1 MKRIALLLMLA
12 GATVWA
18 QEHAEPAKEGHE
30 AAGHET
36 GGHEASDPTL
46 PAKWVNFAILASGLG
61 FLAIKFGGPALKG
74 QQEQILDKMSQAS
87 RRAEAAKVQ
96 AAEMDKRISGLQ
108 VEVDA
113 IRQKAATEL
122 AAEAARLEK
131 ETEQLLAKVEHTA
144 EQEIA
149 SAAKFATQQLK
160 ATAAKLAV
168 ELAGQK
174 IRARMTAGTQ
184 GVLVDRFTQHLGD
197 SRELR
202 G

>member
-30 AAGHET
+30 AAGHD
-36 GGHEASDPTL
+36 GSDPTL

-74 QQEQILDKMSQAS
+74 QQQQILDKMSQAS

-96 AAEMDKRISGLQ
+96 ADEMDKRISGLQ

-113 IRQKAATEL
+113 IRKKAATEL

-131 ETEQLLAKVEHTA
+131 ETEQLLAKVEQTA

-149 SAAKFATQQLK
+149 SSAKFATQQLK
-160 ATAAKLAV
+160 ATAAKLALD
-168 ELAGQK
+168 LASQK
-174 IRARMTAGTQ
+174 IRSRMTAGTQ

-197 SRELR
+197 SSELR

>member
-30 AAGHET
+30 AAGHES

-74 QQEQILDKMSQAS
+74 QQEQILDKMNQAS

-96 AAEMDKRISGLQ
+96 ADEMDKRISGLQ

-131 ETEQLLAKVEHTA
+131 ETEQLLAKVEQTA